1 MISEQLSLFYT
12 CYIYS
17 NIALVP
23 LFLFYGFTCYKKLP
37 VNWLMGFHKGLLILS
52 ICLPLLILASAN
64 SHPIEA
70 KTSVSALPAH
80 SVQNDSLATRPATL
94 LGHQSQA
101 QSLETATLSLDTAGW
116 KAYPSLQDIVF
127 YLSDIL
133 ALLTI
138 IGITVFC
145 TRLACQHFR
154 LQNIAKNR
162 ATAYVKSGVWF
173 VRSSAIRSP
182 FSVGILR
189 NRVFMPV
196 ELEPAQEKIVEL
208 HELNHFSLNHHLWAF
223 FETLQA
229 HVFWF
234 NPLHHVL
241 KRQGVLC
248 REMECD
254 KKTVLSVD
262 KFEYSRV
269 LLELAESIKT
279 TDGKILG
286 AEHLIN
292 PSMLK
297 SRLDAILNGTPT
309 YQKWIVAMA
318 ACFSVAIAGA
328 MLIYVD
334 SVNDEFLEQEIL
346 RSVNQQYTQTQANTD
361 TIEIAKTPVSV
372 VNALIIHEDGNFM
385 HHNGLSGKGIIR
397 ATTHNI
403 QSFIAGGAFLSSGGS
418 TITQQLAKSFLVEEK
433 SLNRKIR
440 ELKVARVLERNFS
453 KTQILEM
460 YFNRVYFGNK
470 AWGLSKAS
478 QVYFEKPYTDLT
490 KENAAMLIPFLS
502 GPTAYNLI
510 NNPTLAA
517 QRQQNLLNRMTVAGL

>member
-1 MISEQLSLFYT
+1 MITEQLSLFYT

-23 LFLFYGFTCYKKLP
+23 LFLFYSFVGYKKLP
-37 VNWLMGFHKGLLILS
+37 VNWLMGLHKSLLIFS
-52 ICLPLLILASAN
+52 ICLPLFLLASAN
-64 SHPIEA
+64 SNPIA
-70 KTSVSALPAH
+70 VQTSVVPMQAH
-80 SVQNDSLATRPATL
+80 SAQNDNPAPL
-94 LGHQSQA
+94 LDHQSQA
-101 QSLETATLSLDTAGW
+101 QSLEAATLPLETQGW

-133 ALLTI
+133 ALLSI
-138 IGITVFC
+138 IGISVFC
-145 TRLACQHFR
+145 TRLAYQNLR
-154 LQNIAKNR
+154 LHRVAKNS

-173 VRSSAIRSP
+173 VRSAAVSSP

-196 ELEPAQEKIVEL
+196 EIAPAQERVIEL
-208 HELNHFSLNHHLWAF
+208 HELNHFALNHHLWAF

-234 NPLHHVL
+234 NPLHQAI
-241 KRQGVLC
+241 KKQGVLC

-254 KKTVLSVD
+254 KKTVLSID

-269 LLELAESIKT
+269 LLELAQSIT
-279 TDGKILG
+279 PTDGNILT
-286 AEHLIN
+286 AQHLIN
-292 PSMLK
+292 KSMLK
-297 SRLDAILNGTPT
+297 RRLDAILNGTPT
-309 YQKWIVAMA
+309 YQKRIVVAA
-318 ACFSVAIAGA
+318 ACFSVAFSSTI
-328 MLIYVD
+328 LIYVD
-334 SVNDEFLEQEIL
+334 TVTDEFLEQEIL
-346 RSVNQQYTQTQANTD
+346 RSVNQKYVETQSNTD

-372 VNALIIHEDGNFM
+372 INALIIHEDGKFM
-385 HHNGLSGKGIIR
+385 HHDGLSGAGIIR
-397 ATTHNI
+397 ATADNI
-403 QSFIAGGAFLSSGGS
+403 QSFIAGGAFFTSGGS
-418 TITQQLAKSFLVEEK
+418 TITQQLAKSFLNEEK
-433 SLNRKIR
+433 SLNRKIK

-478 QVYFEKPYTDLT
+478 QVYFEKPYTHLT
-490 KENAAMLIPFLS
+490 KENAAMLIPFLKR
-502 GPTAYNLI
+502 PTAYNLI

-517 QRQQNLLNRMTVAGL
+517 QRQKNLLNRMAVAGL

>member
-23 LFLFYGFTCYKKLP
+23 LFLFYSFICYKKLP
-37 VNWLMGFHKGLLILS
+37 VNWLVGLHKGLLIFS
-52 ICLPLLILASAN
+52 ICLPLFILASAN
-64 SHPIEA
+64 SNPIA
-70 KTSVSALPAH
+70 VKTSVSPLLAH
-80 SVQNDSLATRPATL
+80 SAQNEKPATL
-94 LGHQSQA
+94 LAHQSQA
-101 QSLETATLSLDTAGW
+101 QSQETTTLPLDIEGW

-133 ALLTI
+133 ALLSI

-145 TRLACQHFR
+145 TRLAYQHIR
-154 LQNIAKNR
+154 LHKVTKNS

-173 VRSSAIRSP
+173 VRSTAIRSP

-189 NRVFMPV
+189 NRVFLPV
-196 ELEPAQEKIVEL
+196 ELTPAQKKVIEL

-234 NPLHHVL
+234 NPLHHAL
-241 KRQGVLC
+241 KKQGVLC

-254 KKTVLSVD
+254 KKTVLIVD

-269 LLELAESIKT
+269 LLELAESIT
-279 TDGKILG
+279 PTDGNILT
-286 AEHLIN
+286 AQNLIN
-292 PSMLK
+292 KSMLK
-297 SRLDAILNGTPT
+297 SRLDAILNGTHT
-309 YQKWIVAMA
+309 YKKWIVAVA
-318 ACFSVAIAGA
+318 ACFSVAIASTV
-328 MLIYVD
+328 LIYID
-334 SVNDEFLEQEIL
+334 AVNDEFLEQKIL
-346 RSVNQQYTQTQANTD
+346 RSVNQEYAQTQANTD
-361 TIEIAKTPVSV
+361 TIDITKTPISV

-385 HHNGLSGKGIIR
+385 HHDGLSGAGMIR
-397 ATTHNI
+397 ATTDNI
-403 QSFIAGGAFLSSGGS
+403 QSFIAGGPFLISGGS
-418 TITQQLAKSFLVEEK
+418 TITQQLAKSFLNEEK

-440 ELKVARVLERNFS
+440 EFKVARVLEHNFN

-460 YFNRVYFGNK
+460 YFNRAYFGNK

-478 QVYFEKPYTDLT
+478 QVYFDKPYTELT
-490 KENAAMLIPFLS
+490 KENAAMLIPFLKS
-502 GPTAYNLI
+502 PTTNNLI

-517 QRQQNLLNRMTVAGL
+517 QRQQNLLNRMNVAGL